1 MSFTLILCFLLL
13 LALAG
18 AVCLVIQGIQ
28 ARSWKKILLPI
39 LGYLLLLVVIYY
51 ALAELLVCGIP
62 VSYTHL
68 ESRRRPLQ

>member
-18 AVCLVIQGIQ
+18 AVCLVIQVIQ

-39 LGYLLLLVVIYY
+39 LGYLLLLVVVYY
-51 ALAELLVCGIP
+51 GLAELLVCGI
-62 VSYTHL
+62 
-68 ESRRRPLQ
+68 Q

>member
-18 AVCLVIQGIQ
+18 VVCLVIQGIQ

-51 ALAELLVCGIP
+51 GLAELLVCGI
-62 VSYTHL
+62 
-68 ESRRRPLQ
+68 Q

>member
-18 AVCLVIQGIQ
+18 AVCLVIRGIQ

-39 LGYLLLLVVIYY
+39 LGYLLLLVVVYY
-51 ALAELLVCGIP
+51 GLAELLVCGI
-62 VSYTHL
+62 
-68 ESRRRPLQ
+68 Q

>member
-28 ARSWKKILLPI
+28 GIQARSWKKILLPI
-39 LGYLLLLVVIYY
+39 LGYLLLLVVVYY
-51 ALAELLVCGIP
+51 GLAELLVCGI
-62 VSYTHL
+62 
-68 ESRRRPLQ
+68 Q

>member
-18 AVCLVIQGIQ
+18 VVCLVIQGIQ

-39 LGYLLLLVVIYY
+39 LGYLLLLVVVYY
-51 ALAELLVCGIP
+51 GLAELLVCGI
-62 VSYTHL
+62 
-68 ESRRRPLQ
+68 Q

>member
-18 AVCLVIQGIQ
+18 AVCLVILGIH

-39 LGYLLLLVVIYY
+39 LGYLLLLVVVYY
-51 ALAELLVCGIP
+51 GLAELLVCGI
-62 VSYTHL
+62 
-68 ESRRRPLQ
+68 Q

>member
-39 LGYLLLLVVIYY
+39 LGYLLLLVVVYY
-51 ALAELLVCGIP
+51 GLSELLVCGI
-62 VSYTHL
+62 
-68 ESRRRPLQ
+68 Q

>member
-28 ARSWKKILLPI
+28 ACSWKKILLPI
-39 LGYLLLLVVIYY
+39 LGYLLLLVVVYY
-51 ALAELLVCGIP
+51 GLAELLVCGI
-62 VSYTHL
+62 
-68 ESRRRPLQ
+68 Q

>member
-39 LGYLLLLVVIYY
+39 LGYLLLLVVVY
-51 ALAELLVCGIP
+51 
-62 VSYTHL
+62 
-68 ESRRRPLQ
+68 

>member
-18 AVCLVIQGIQ
+18 AVCLVIQGIH

-39 LGYLLLLVVIYY
+39 LGYLLLLVVVYY
-51 ALAELLVCGIP
+51 GLAELLVCGI
-62 VSYTHL
+62 
-68 ESRRRPLQ
+68 Q

>member
-1 MSFTLILCFLLL
+1 MSFTLLLCFLLL

-39 LGYLLLLVVIYY
+39 LGYLLLLVVYF
-51 ALAELLVCGIP
+51 LVWGIR
-62 VSYTHL
+62 YFQRHT
-68 ESRRRPLQ
+68 RPPQ

>member
-28 ARSWKKILLPI
+28 ARNWKKILLPI
-39 LGYLLLLVVIYY
+39 LGYLLLLVVVYY
-51 ALAELLVCGIP
+51 GLAELLVCGI
-62 VSYTHL
+62 
-68 ESRRRPLQ
+68 Q

>member
-1 MSFTLILCFLLL
+1 MSFTLVLCFLLL

-39 LGYLLLLVVIYY
+39 LGYLLLLVVVYY
-51 ALAELLVCGIP
+51 ALAELLVCGI
-62 VSYTHL
+62 
-68 ESRRRPLQ
+68 Q

>member
-28 ARSWKKILLPI
+28 ARIWKKILLPI
-39 LGYLLLLVVIYY
+39 LGYLLLLVVVYY
-51 ALAELLVCGIP
+51 GLAELLVCGI
-62 VSYTHL
+62 
-68 ESRRRPLQ
+68 Q

>member
-13 LALAG
+13 LARAG

-39 LGYLLLLVVIYY
+39 LGYPLLLVVVYY
-51 ALAELLVCGIP
+51 GLAELLVCGI
-62 VSYTHL
+62 
-68 ESRRRPLQ
+68 Q

>member
-28 ARSWKKILLPI
+28 SRSWKKILLPI
-39 LGYLLLLVVIYY
+39 LGYLLLLVVVYY
-51 ALAELLVCGIP
+51 GLAELLVCGI
-62 VSYTHL
+62 
-68 ESRRRPLQ
+68 Q

>member
-18 AVCLVIQGIQ
+18 VVCLVVQGIQ

-39 LGYLLLLVVIYY
+39 LGYLLLLVVVYY
-51 ALAELLVCGIP
+51 GLAELLVCGI
-62 VSYTHL
+62 
-68 ESRRRPLQ
+68 Q

>member
-1 MSFTLILCFLLL
+1 MSFTLVLCFLLL

-18 AVCLVIQGIQ
+18 AGCLVIQGIQ

-51 ALAELLVCGIP
+51 GLAELLVCGI
-62 VSYTHL
+62 
-68 ESRRRPLQ
+68 Q

>member
-39 LGYLLLLVVIYY
+39 LGYLLLLVPLTRLSRY
-51 ALAELLVCGIP
+51 
-62 VSYTHL
+62 L
-68 ESRRRPLQ
+68 EVRMSTVRQAC